1 LNGDDYVNKVF
12 ASLGVILLVVILGV
26 AVVFAYGSYK
36 DLELKKEEAKL
47 EDKKNK
53 KIDKNKNTENENQ
66 NQINNQTITTPNEKA
81 KHGNN
86 LGVQEKSADKNDPNG
101 VLRFDTNGDG
111 FISTSEV
118 TPEAQKLVDEG
129 KLQPSSDRMVEEW
142 TKNKNNVDNTYD
154 YDESYKKQQEMYK
167 KAARDEVPEPGE
179 TIK

>member
-1 LNGDDYVNKVF
+1 MKKVF

-167 KAARDEVPEPGE
+167 KAARGEVPEPGE

>member
-1 LNGDDYVNKVF
+1 MKKIF
-12 ASLGVILLVVILGV
+12 ASLGVILLIAILGV

-47 EDKKNK
+47 EDEKNK
-53 KIDKNKNTENENQ
+53 KIDKNKTTENENQ
-66 NQINNQTITTPNEKA
+66 DQINNQTITATNEKA
-81 KHGNN
+81 QYGNN
-86 LGVQEKSADKNDPNG
+86 LGVQEKSTDKNDPNG

-167 KAARDEVPEPGE
+167 KAARGEVPEPGE

>member
-1 LNGDDYVNKVF
+1 MKKIF
-12 ASLGVILLVVILGV
+12 ASLGVILLVAILGV

-53 KIDKNKNTENENQ
+53 KIDKNKTTENENQ
-66 NQINNQTITTPNEKA
+66 DQINNQTITAPNEKA
-81 KHGNN
+81 QYGNN
-86 LGVQEKSADKNDPNG
+86 LRSSRKSTDKNDPNG
-101 VLRFDTNGDG
+101 VLRFDTNRDG

-167 KAARDEVPEPGE
+167 KSCSWRSS
-179 TIK
+179 

>member
-1 LNGDDYVNKVF
+1 MKKVF

-26 AVVFAYGSYK
+26 AIVFAYGSYK

-47 EDKKNK
+47 EDEKNK
-53 KIDKNKNTENENQ
+53 KIDKNKTTENENQ
-66 NQINNQTITTPNEKA
+66 NQINNQTITAPNEKA
-81 KHGNN
+81 Q

-118 TPEAQKLVDEG
+118 TPEAQKLVDES

-167 KAARDEVPEPGE
+167 KAARGEVPEPGE